1 MQWEIGDSVKDWL
14 DKWRTKNPSQT
25 FISLESEGKL
35 GVGIATI
42 YRLNQDFG
50 KLVTL
55 QNRCHH
61 LLHQELLNV
70 FLIL

>member
-14 DKWRTKNPSQT
+14 DKWRTENPSQT

-42 YRLNQDFG
+42 YRLNQDSYY
-50 KLVTL
+50 LPS
-55 QNRCHH
+55 QA
-61 LLHQELLNV
+61 
-70 FLIL
+70 